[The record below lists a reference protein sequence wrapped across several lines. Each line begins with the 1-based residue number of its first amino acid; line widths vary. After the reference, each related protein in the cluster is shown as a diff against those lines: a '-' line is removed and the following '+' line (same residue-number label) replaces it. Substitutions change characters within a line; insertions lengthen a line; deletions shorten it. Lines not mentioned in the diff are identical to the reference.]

1 MASELRSNNARS
13 PRFST
18 TKALGFRGG
27 STGAGGNLQE
37 PTFQQVEGNVPAAPP
52 KPKEAAAAPAIS
64 QFNAVA
70 PQGSSLPAT
79 LASGAASAAG
89 GEAVKAG
96 VRAGANALSDLFR
109 SPVAAGFSAPAADG
123 SQFYGS
129 ETLQQSIPL
138 GEQTMS
144 RAPGS
149 FDLGLEYGSTPGRV
163 PEWVGVGTGFTGAN
177 EADFLMGDSGDGFLT
192 GAEDYFAPTAV
203 DAASSIYGAGE
214 AVDAA
219 FGDVGGEVVDAG
231 GGVPWV
237 GPALRLAQGD
247 VGGAAGSAAGAAIG
261 SAILPGVGT
270 AIGSFLGGNI
280 GGNCFITEAVMS
292 AGGQGDTAPELQAL
306 RQFRDGVL
314 AATPQGQALIQEY
327 ESIAPMVVDSV
338 MMRPDSLQIFQA
350 IDAQFINPAVQAI
363 QQGDYQKALQIYS
376 QMIAFVTPYATEGA
390 ETGQGG
396 MMMPGQEGEAG
407 AMQKMGEHAAMVGHS
422 PEMAGMATGDMGMM
436 DEDPNGYDG
445 GPQGMPMAGN
455 PMQQQFAKPR
465 Y

>member
-1 MASELRSNNARS
+1 MANELRSNNSRS

-37 PTFQQVEGNVPAAPP
+37 PTFQQVEGNVPAAPAR
-52 KPKEAAAAPAIS
+52 PKEAPSATGAPAIS
-64 QFNAVA
+64 QFSAAV
-70 PQGSSLPAT
+70 PKGPSLPAT
-79 LASGAASAAG
+79 LASGAVSAAG

-96 VRAGANALSDLFR
+96 VRAGANALSNLLN
-109 SPVAAGFSAPAADG
+109 PVATGFSAPAADG
-123 SQFYGS
+123 SQFYS
-129 ETLQQSIPL
+129 SDTLKQSFPL
-138 GEQTMS
+138 PEQNMS
-144 RAPGS
+144 MIPGS
-149 FDLGLEYGSTPGRV
+149 FDLGMEYGV
-163 PEWVGVGTGFTGAN
+163 PPQSVPDWVGVGTGFTGTN
-177 EADFLMGDSGDGFLT
+177 EADLAMDLGGDFGGAIESG
-192 GAEDYFAPTAV
+192 
-203 DAASSIYGAGE
+203 YGAGE

-363 QQGDYQKALQIYS
+363 QQGDFQKALQIYS

-390 ETGQGG
+390 ETDSSYGIVFSSPKTNPSFSKVCGFLIHARFPSLIRYTLSAVYGVRTVYSSG
-396 MMMPGQEGEAG
+396 ML
-407 AMQKMGEHAAMVGHS
+407 S
-422 PEMAGMATGDMGMM
+422 S
-436 DEDPNGYDG
+436 
-445 GPQGMPMAGN
+445 
-455 PMQQQFAKPR
+455 
-465 Y
+465 

>member
-37 PTFQQVEGNVPAAPP
+37 PTFQQVEGNVPAAAP
-52 KPKEAAAAPAIS
+52 KPKEAAATPAIS
-64 QFNAVA
+64 QFSAAV
-70 PQGSSLPAT
+70 PKPPSLGST
-79 LASGAASAAG
+79 IASGAASAVG

-96 VRAGANALSDLFR
+96 VRVGANALSNLFN
-109 SPVAAGFSAPAADG
+109 PVTKGFSAPAADG
-123 SQFYGS
+123 AQFYGS
-129 ETLQQSIPL
+129 DTLQQSIPL

-144 RAPGS
+144 RVPGS
-149 FDLGLEYGSTPGRV
+149 FDLGLEYGSTPGAV
-163 PEWVGVGTGFTGAN
+163 PDWVGVGGDGAGAA
-177 EADFLMGDSGDGFLT
+177 ADFGGAIESG
-192 GAEDYFAPTAV
+192 
-203 DAASSIYGAGE
+203 YGSGE
-214 AVDAA
+214 AIDAA
-219 FGDVGGEVVDAG
+219 FGDVAGEVVGDAATG
-231 GGVPWV
+231 GIPFI

-247 VGGAAGSAAGAAIG
+247 TRGAVMSLAGGIIGGPVGAAIG
-261 SAILPGVGT
+261 GAASSL
-270 AIGSFLGGNI
+270 
-280 GGNCFITEAVMS
+280 CFITEAVMA

-338 MMRPDSLQIFQA
+338 MMRPDALQIFQA

-376 QMIAFVTPYATEGA
+376 QMIAFVTPYAAEGA
-390 ETGQGG
+390 ESGQGG
-396 MMMPGQEGEAG
+396 MMMPGQDGQAG
-407 AMQKMGEHAAMVGHS
+407 AMQKMGEHAAIVGHS
-422 PEMAGMATGDMGMM
+422 PEMSGAATGDMGMM

-445 GPQGMPMAGN
+445 GPKSMPMSGN

>member
-27 STGAGGNLQE
+27 SAGAGGNIQE
-37 PTFQQVEGNVPAAPP
+37 PTFQQVEGNVPAAAP
-52 KPKEAAAAPAIS
+52 KPKEAAAPAIS

-70 PQGSSLPAT
+70 PQGPSLPST
-79 LASGAASAAG
+79 LASGAASAVG

-96 VRAGANALSDLFR
+96 VRVGANALSNLFN
-109 SPVAAGFSAPAADG
+109 PVTKGFSAPAADG

-129 ETLQQSIPL
+129 DTLQQSIPL

-149 FDLGLEYGSTPGRV
+149 FDLGLEYGSTPGAV
-163 PEWVGVGTGFTGAN
+163 PDWVGVGTGFEGENA
-177 EADFLMGDSGDGFLT
+177 ADLAMELGDGF
-192 GAEDYFAPTAV
+192 
-203 DAASSIYGAGE
+203 GAGE

-219 FGDVGGEVVDAG
+219 FGDVAGEAVGEAATGGI
-231 GGVPWV
+231 PFV

-247 VGGAAGSAAGAAIG
+247 VGGAAGSLVGGLLGGPVGAIAGG
-261 SAILPGVGT
+261 
-270 AIGSFLGGNI
+270 FLGG
-280 GGNCFITEAVMS
+280 GGSPCFITEAVMS

-363 QQGDYQKALQIYS
+363 QQGDFQKALQIYS
-376 QMIAFVTPYATEGA
+376 QMIAFVTPYAAEGA

-396 MMMPGQEGEAG
+396 MMMPGQGDQAG

-422 PEMAGMATGDMGMM
+422 PEMAGVATGDMGMM
-436 DEDPNGYDG
+436 DDDPTGYDG
-445 GPQGMPMAGN
+445 GPSMPMAAN

>member
-1 MASELRSNNARS
+1 MANELRSNNARS

-37 PTFQQVEGNVPAAPP
+37 PTFQQVEGNVPAAPAR
-52 KPKEAAAAPAIS
+52 PKEAPGATGGAPAIS
-64 QFNAVA
+64 QFSAAV
-70 PQGSSLPAT
+70 PKGPSLPAT
-79 LASGAASAAG
+79 LASGAVSAAG
-89 GEAVKAG
+89 GEAAKAG
-96 VRAGANALSDLFR
+96 VRAGANALSNLFR
-109 SPVAAGFSAPAADG
+109 SPVTAGFSAPAADG

-149 FDLGLEYGSTPGRV
+149 FDLGLEYGSMPGKV
-163 PEWVGVGTGFTGAN
+163 PDWVGVGTSFEGAN
-177 EADFLMGDSGDGFLT
+177 ASDLAMDLGDGF
-192 GAEDYFAPTAV
+192 GAAGDFGGEI
-203 DAASSIYGAGE
+203 ASGFGAGE

-219 FGDVGGEVVDAG
+219 FGDVAGEAATGGI
-231 GGVPWV
+231 PFV
-237 GPALRLAQGD
+237 GPAIRLAQGD
-247 VGGAAGSAAGAAIG
+247 VGGAAGSLVGGLVGGPIGALAGG
-261 SAILPGVGT
+261 
-270 AIGSFLGGNI
+270 FLGG
-280 GGNCFITEAVMS
+280 GGCFITEAVMS

-350 IDAQFINPAVQAI
+350 IDAQFINPAVEAI